1 MTEVLTIIIE
11 RGANNMATSFL
22 VWGKKNAYPQ
32 CDGDGVF
39 VGDLPIE
46 ADETEISYD
55 WTTPNNNISWRF
67 IAAPKYLD
75 QVGIFS
81 QLDAS

>member
-1 MTEVLTIIIE
+1 MTEAITITIE

-22 VWGKKNAYPQ
+22 VWGKFHAFPQ

-39 VGDLPIE
+39 VGDMPIE
-46 ADETEISYD
+46 ADETEIVFE
-55 WTTPNNNISWRF
+55 WTTPNNNTDWKFISAPRF
-67 IAAPKYLD
+67 SD

-81 QLDAS
+81 QLESV